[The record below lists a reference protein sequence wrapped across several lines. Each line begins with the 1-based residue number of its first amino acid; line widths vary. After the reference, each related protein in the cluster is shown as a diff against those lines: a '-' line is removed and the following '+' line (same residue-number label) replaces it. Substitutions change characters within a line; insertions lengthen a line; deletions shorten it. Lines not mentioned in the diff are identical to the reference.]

1 MTEKEFKDLEK
12 EFCDYET
19 SVALK
24 ELGFTEKCLTYYD
37 TEDNVGLLFNTQ
49 WTVDVMPCQ
58 FTDCLE
64 SHNSNTSDD
73 NSYVDAPTI
82 YQVQKWLRKE
92 KCIDV
97 EIHAATDML
106 GTKAYMPYVS
116 TYTTFKL
123 YEDDDEIR
131 YRQKKVTTLRPL
143 PNEIIPAHSNFPTW
157 EEAAIDAIEFVINKY
172 L

>member
-1 MTEKEFKDLEK
+1 MTEKEIKDLEK

-92 KCIDV
+92 KG
-97 EIHAATDML
+97 IHVLPEL
-106 GTKAYMPYVS
+106 GLIYRNKNGLITHYYRVLVKNMNS
-116 TYTTFKL
+116 GIIITL
-123 YEDDDEIR
+123 DNDRDDFES
-131 YRQKKVTTLRPL
+131 Y
-143 PNEIIPAHSNFPTW
+143 
-157 EEAAIDAIEFVINKY
+157 EEALSEGIKNAIEILKQ
-172 L
+172 LI

>member
-24 ELGFTEKCLTYYD
+24 ELGFREKCLTYYD

-49 WTVDVMPCQ
+49 WTSDYLPCQ

-82 YQVQKWLRKE
+82 YQAQKWFRENMGILLDPRYLDM
-92 KCIDV
+92 IDDWICV
-97 EIHAATDML
+97 ISY
-106 GTKAYMPYVS
+106 KNISRRSSS
-116 TYTTFKL
+116 TNGMGG
-123 YEDDDEIR
+123 YEESLAEGI
-131 YRQKKVTTLRPL
+131 KKVIATLKDRL
-143 PNEIIPAHSNFPTW
+143 
-157 EEAAIDAIEFVINKY
+157 
-172 L
+172 